1 MEKKNTILLTVIAVA
16 TLLVAVVGATFAN
29 FTATNSTSGK
39 GGTTE
44 VQTDTVGAVNLKMEA
59 VTINNEVKYPGGFLV
74 VGAKVTATDNG
85 TNNDFDVTYTVNG
98 TITNNTRTQ
107 LKWTLYEISTEVTEP
122 TTGCTLEQT
131 QVGEKLHYSYAD
143 TCAADATITGGT
155 RVDGGNVAAYTDS
168 EVNVP
173 VTAANE
179 ALKSSNA
186 GTTTYYYLVVEY
198 PDTGAEQ
205 DEDQGQTIAAELT
218 NVTGA
223 QAEVAGAGA

>member
-16 TLLVAVVGATFAN
+16 TLLVAVVGATFAY
-29 FTATNSTSGK
+29 FTATNSTSGS
-39 GGTTE
+39 GGTTD
-44 VQTDTVGAVNLKMEA
+44 VTTDTVGAVNLKMEA

-74 VGAKVTATDNG
+74 VGAKVTATDND

-98 TITNNTRTQ
+98 TITNNTRTP
-107 LKWTLYEISTEVTEP
+107 LNWTLYELSTEVTEP

-131 QVGEKLHYSYAD
+131 QVGDELHYSYAD
-143 TCAADATITGGT
+143 TCAANATITGGT
-155 RVDGGNVAAYTDS
+155 EVTTGTVDAYTDS
-168 EVNVP
+168 EVSAA

-179 ALKSSNA
+179 ALKSSNS

-198 PDTGAEQ
+198 PDTDASQ

-223 QAEVAGAGA
+223 QAEVAGD